1 MTASPIRAIERRMTT
16 MAAAGLTPAETG
28 RRFRRSGRYVEQV
41 LRLAQVP
48 REPAGR
54 LHSSETSLRPL
65 ERRLLRWRD
74 AGADPGEVA
83 TMFGRTPEHIERVL
97 ALVDYKQRRSN
108 S

>member
-1 MTASPIRAIERRMTT
+1 VTSAQLRPIERRIAS

-28 RRFRRSGRYVEQV
+28 RRFRRSERYVEQV

-48 REPAGR
+48 RRLDPQPCDAGM
-54 LHSSETSLRPL
+54 SLRPL

-74 AGADPGEVA
+74 EGADPVDMA

-97 ALVDYKQRRSN
+97 ALVDYKRGRAS
-108 S
+108 

>member
-1 MTASPIRAIERRMTT
+1 VTSAQLRPIERRITS

-28 RRFRRSGRYVEQV
+28 RRFHRSERYVEQV

-48 REPAGR
+48 RRLDPEPGVAGM
-54 LHSSETSLRPL
+54 SLRPL

-74 AGADPGEVA
+74 EGADPGDMA

-97 ALVDYKQRRSN
+97 ALVDYKRGRAS
-108 S
+108 